1 MQIKFGTALM
11 LAASASALQ
20 VTSPSRG
27 DKLDLTGSNEVT
39 WDSVESDPTSFDIQ
53 LVNEHVNPPVVKTI
67 ATNVQTSAGS
77 YTFSNVAAAVGDDYQ
92 INLVSTSSENTGI
105 LAQSAQFDVSNAVDS
120 SRTSTSTGTSTATRT
135 SSTSTDTSSTTS
147 STSSSSTVTSSTTS
161 SGASSSGIRTSSSKT
176 ATATSTSTST
186 SSTSSSGSA
195 THTGAAGTVA
205 VSVVGCVLS
214 SVLALLL

>member
-1 MQIKFGTALM
+1 MQIKFGTALL

-27 DKLDLTGSNEVT
+27 DKLDLNVSNEVT

-53 LVNEHVNPPVVKTI
+53 LVNEHVNPPVIKTI

-92 INLVSTSSENTGI
+92 INLVSTSSQNTGI

-120 SRTSTSTGTSTATRT
+120 SSTSTGTSTATRT

-176 ATATSTSTST
+176 ATATSTSTSP
-186 SSTSSSGSA
+186 TSSSGSA

-205 VSVVGCVLS
+205 VSVVGCVLG

>member
-1 MQIKFGTALM
+1 MQVKFGTAFM

-27 DKLDLTGSNEVT
+27 EKLDLTSSNEVT

-67 ATNVQTSAGS
+67 GTNVQTSAGS
-77 YTFSNVAAAVGDDYQ
+77 YAFSNVAAAVGDDYQ
-92 INLVSTSSENTGI
+92 INLVSTSSENSGI
-105 LAQSAQFDVSNAVDS
+105 LAQSAQFDVSNAADS
-120 SRTSTSTGTSTATRT
+120 SSSSSTTSTGTSTSTRS
-135 SSTSTDTSSTTS
+135 SSTSTDTSTTTS
-147 STSSSSTVTSSTTS
+147 TSTSSSSTATSSTTS

-176 ATATSTSTST
+176 ATATSTSTS
-186 SSTSSSGSA
+186 SSISA

-205 VSVVGCVLS
+205 VSVVGCVLG
-214 SVLALLL
+214 SVFALLL